1 MQKLVQNWRNVSSK
15 LLGLI
20 THTLVYTKKTE
31 VPPTPTPNLLNGC
44 EIVTGSV
51 AEATC
56 ELLIYFARHGILG
69 EKTVAKGMLLIV
81 GSEKHFEKRSGAPT
95 DLMTKLFSFHYW
107 LEKGRTY
114 SYYYTLLRARWRS
127 FCFIIPNRSNHLQVW
142 KDTLLSSVRKTVSC
156 ATIRQGRAKKGSC
169 NHGLL
174 SKTKSEVRT
183 ILSAK

>member
-1 MQKLVQNWRNVSSK
+1 MSK

-31 VPPTPTPNLLNGC
+31 VPPTPNPNLLNGC
-44 EIVTGSV
+44 DIVTGSV

-95 DLMTKLFSFHYW
+95 NRFNDKVVSIIDWKRAEHIHIITPCFVQDGDLFVL
-107 LEKGRTY
+107 
-114 SYYYTLLRARWRS
+114 
-127 FCFIIPNRSNHLQVW
+127 
-142 KDTLLSSVRKTVSC
+142 
-156 ATIRQGRAKKGSC
+156 
-169 NHGLL
+169 
-174 SKTKSEVRT
+174 
-183 ILSAK
+183 